1 MKKGEILNKLT
12 DSSSR
17 WKVAIADGITGYIK
31 TIENLD
37 IGKISSIISENINS
51 DWLIV
56 IDNCQFKRKEL
67 ESVQEFVFRFKN
79 RKENYFIY
87 IVPNRKAPTRMWRF
101 DGICNSFMTR
111 VSTLRRNM
119 KTIKDTDISSVCY
132 VLSFSILNSANHTD
146 GFLATTLLASKPIQ
160 FHKFINNECAII
172 ISHHGKFNYLKTCL
186 SYLNDFHKLIYL
198 GFDINKVN
206 SRIDALINKYKNIK
220 YYISNFNKNGPYGIR
235 HELIINSTENLCIF
249 QDSDDVSCADRF
261 NEIVSAFAYT
271 NAEFIG
277 SHEIR
282 VDEIEECVKI
292 YRYPLNV
299 NEALNK
305 APNHCLLFPTS
316 AIKKDSYQK
325 IGGFSNYLRFGLDTQ
340 FLLRSHFQLEIRNLD
355 SFLYIRRRRKGSLTT
370 HPKTALGTKIR
381 LESLKQWKRDF
392 GKIRSGKIEID
403 NSSISAFK
411 KFNVKLIKIQSN
423 EEDIL

>member
-1 MKKGEILNKLT
+1 MKKVEIINKLT

-17 WKVAIADGITGYIK
+17 WKIVIADGITGYIK
-31 TIENLD
+31 TIENFELVNL
-37 IGKISSIISENINS
+37 SSIISENINT

-56 IDNCQFKRKEL
+56 INNCQFKRKEL

-79 RKENYFIY
+79 CKENYFIY
-87 IVPNRKAPTRMWRF
+87 IVPNRKAPTKMWRF

-111 VSTLRRNM
+111 VSTLSRNI
-119 KTIKDTDISSVCY
+119 KTIKYTDISSVCY
-132 VLSFSILNSANHTD
+132 FLSFSILNSINLTD
-146 GFLATTLLASKPIQ
+146 GFLATTLLTSKPIQ
-160 FHKFINNECAII
+160 FHKFSNNECAII

-186 SYLNDFHKLIYL
+186 SYLKDFHNWIYL
-198 GFDINKVN
+198 GFDNNKVN
-206 SRIDALINKYKNIK
+206 CRIDALINKYKNIK

-261 NEIVSAFAYT
+261 NEIISAFMDT
-271 NAEFIG
+271 SAEFIG

-282 VDEIEECVKI
+282 VDEIEESVKI

-299 NEALNK
+299 NDALNK

-340 FLLRSHFQLEIRNLD
+340 FLLRSHFQLKIRNLD
-355 SFLYIRRRRKGSLTT
+355 SFLYVRRRRKGSLTT

-381 LESLKQWKRDF
+381 LDCLKQWKRDF
-392 GKIRSGKIEID
+392 VKIKAGKIEVN
-403 NSSISAFK
+403 NSDISAFK
-411 KFNVKLIKIQSN
+411 KFNVELIKIQSN